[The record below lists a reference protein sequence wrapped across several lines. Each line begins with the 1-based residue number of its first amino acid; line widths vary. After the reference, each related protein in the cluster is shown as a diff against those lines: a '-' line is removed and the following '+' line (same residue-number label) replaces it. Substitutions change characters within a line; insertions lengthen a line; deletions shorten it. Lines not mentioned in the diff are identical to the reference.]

1 MTEAT
6 SLDVRNGAWVH
17 VPASDADGRSADQQT
32 RDRLLRDLALAIHYN
47 RITPTQ
53 GEHTPRLQNDTEP
66 YVANVDID
74 GEQIAPI
81 LREIRALL
89 GEPAAAE
96 LLAAA
101 SYLAET
107 KPGQ

>member
-1 MTEAT
+1 
-6 SLDVRNGAWVH
+6 V
-17 VPASDADGRSADQQT
+17 
-32 RDRLLRDLALAIHYN
+32 RLLRDLALAIHYE

-53 GEHTPRLQNDTEP
+53 GEHIPRLQNDTEP
-66 YVANVDID
+66 YAALVDID
-74 GEQIAPI
+74 GAQAAEI
-81 LREIRALL
+81 LREIHALL

-101 SYLAET
+101 THLAAS